1 MRGMEAR
8 LLCVGD
14 MHLGRRPGRLPRE
27 LAERGISPA
36 DLAPAAAWRLCVRAA
51 IERKVDA
58 VLLLGDVVDSE
69 RDFFE
74 ASGVLER
81 GVRELLEAGIEVC
94 AVAGNHDIEVL
105 PRLADQ
111 VQGFHLLGRRGE
123 WEERILQRGGKPMV
137 RLVGWSFPAARV
149 HESPLARFALP
160 RSPLPT
166 LGMLHCDLEDRRSP
180 YAPVAPAELERA
192 PVDAW
197 LLGHLHVPSI
207 RPGERPIGYLGS
219 LVGLDPTECGPH
231 GPWLLCAGGA
241 RGIEIEHLAVAPL
254 RWEALDVQ
262 ASAIAGP
269 EDLEAALV
277 AALRDLHG
285 RLGAQA
291 ASARAVGCRMKLVG
305 RMRGHRE
312 LRRKLEESPVRAL
325 QLGETLYFVEQVL
338 DCAAE
343 ELDLERVAREYD
355 PAGILARK
363 LLVLRGPADS
373 AERTELLAGAR
384 RALEQEANQGAWA
397 VLDPP
402 RLDDGHLTELLTHA
416 GQTALEE
423 LLAQPTGTA

>member
-1 MRGMEAR
+1 MEAR

-14 MHLGRRPGRLPRE
+14 MHLGRRPGCLPLE
-27 LAERGISPA
+27 LAERGLSPA
-36 DLAPAAAWRLCVRAA
+36 ELTPAAAWRLCVRAA

-74 ASGVLER
+74 ASGILER
-81 GVRELLEAGIEVC
+81 GVRELVEAGIEVC

-123 WEERILQRGGKPMV
+123 WEERVLERGGKPLV

-180 YAPVAPAELERA
+180 YAPVALAELERA

-207 RPGERPIGYLGS
+207 RPGGRPIGYLGS
-219 LVGLDPTECGPH
+219 LVGLDPTERGPH
-231 GPWLLCAGGA
+231 GPWLLRAGGA

-269 EDLEAALV
+269 EDLEAALA

-291 ASARAVGCRMKLVG
+291 ASARAVGCRMRLVG
-305 RMRGHRE
+305 RVRGHRE
-312 LRRKLEESPVRAL
+312 LRRKLQEPLARAI
-325 QLGETLYFVEQVL
+325 QLDGTLYFVEGGVE

-343 ELDLERVAREYD
+343 ELDLETLGRESD

-373 AERTELLAGAR
+373 AERIELLAGAR

-397 VLDPP
+397 ALEPP
-402 RLDDGHLTELLTHA
+402 RLDDERLAELLAQA

-423 LLAQPTGTA
+423 LLAQRAGTA